1 MLKERLH
8 TGLYECN
15 RCDGRYE
22 IEDAHGDD
30 LICECGGQLELE
42 DSAEIPE

>member
-8 TGLYECN
+8 TGLFECN

-22 IEDAHGDD
+22 IADAHVDD
-30 LICECGGQLELE
+30 LICECGEQLELE
-42 DSAEIPE
+42 NDTEIPE